1 MDSKS
6 KYSLI
11 AHPYTNTHTHKIF
24 SVTNIDISCVVID
37 QMTEKYKTWMSS
49 LRWYTMNAC
58 KLQFDD
64 GIFDVCLDKAT
75 FDSILCSSGSSEDR
89 RFRIHSMLLEI
100 SRCMK
105 KNSVYII
112 ISHAPP
118 ERRLRLL
125 ERKEYDWTVEVETI
139 HPNEALGAV
148 ENRIYYAYVCTK
160 GTRHVVPDTGGYRS
174 LS

>member
-1 MDSKS
+1 MIP
-6 KYSLI
+6 LI

-105 KNSVYII
+105 KNSVYIMVSCPSRASI
-112 ISHAPP
+112 DITRTQGIRLDSQKS
-118 ERRLRLL
+118 RR
-125 ERKEYDWTVEVETI
+125 YI
-139 HPNEALGAV
+139 P
-148 ENRIYYAYVCTK
+148 TK
-160 GTRHVVPDTGGYRS
+160 H
-174 LS
+174 